1 MVLGTVASASASARF
16 LQVSTDSRQL
26 MPGSLFV
33 ALRGP
38 HHDGHDHLAAV
49 AAAGAT
55 GAVVEQRRALGL
67 PQLVV
72 ADTRVALGRLA
83 HYWRRR
89 WPLKLI
95 AVTGSNGKTT
105 VKEMIAQV
113 TAQLGPTLVTQGNQ
127 NNEIGVPL
135 TILRGRPF
143 HQFAVVEMGMSAAG
157 ELTRLSAIGR
167 PDIAVITNAGPAHLE
182 HFRDVAAVARAKG
195 EVLTGLNSG
204 GIAIIN
210 GDDPGAEGW
219 RELAGPRQVIDFALD
234 NPQAAIRGRWRPV
247 ETGGELEVSGEYGE
261 WRVGIPLLGRHN
273 GANALAAIAVGYAL
287 GVPVE
292 GLQAAMARCQ
302 PVAGRLQPLK
312 TPGGAR
318 LIDDSY
324 NANPVSLAAAIAV
337 LAEQQGRRLLV
348 LGDMAELGPDSQEF
362 HREAGLA
369 ARQAGIDQLIT
380 VGTDSRY
387 ASEAFGHGAQHC
399 SDQAALLQRLVSL
412 GAGDVLLVKGSRTAA
427 MDQVVA
433 ALMQSNSHQV
443 A

>member
-1 MVLGTVASASASARF
+1 MMSLREAAMVLGTVASASASARF

-55 GAVVEQRRALGL
+55 GAVVEQRRALDL

-157 ELTRLSAIGR
+157 ELTRL
-167 PDIAVITNAGPAHLE
+167 
-182 HFRDVAAVARAKG
+182 
-195 EVLTGLNSG
+195 
-204 GIAIIN
+204 
-210 GDDPGAEGW
+210 
-219 RELAGPRQVIDFALD
+219 
-234 NPQAAIRGRWRPV
+234 
-247 ETGGELEVSGEYGE
+247 
-261 WRVGIPLLGRHN
+261 
-273 GANALAAIAVGYAL
+273 
-287 GVPVE
+287 
-292 GLQAAMARCQ
+292 
-302 PVAGRLQPLK
+302 
-312 TPGGAR
+312 
-318 LIDDSY
+318 
-324 NANPVSLAAAIAV
+324 
-337 LAEQQGRRLLV
+337 
-348 LGDMAELGPDSQEF
+348 
-362 HREAGLA
+362 
-369 ARQAGIDQLIT
+369 
-380 VGTDSRY
+380 
-387 ASEAFGHGAQHC
+387 
-399 SDQAALLQRLVSL
+399 
-412 GAGDVLLVKGSRTAA
+412 
-427 MDQVVA
+427 
-433 ALMQSNSHQV
+433 
-443 A
+443 